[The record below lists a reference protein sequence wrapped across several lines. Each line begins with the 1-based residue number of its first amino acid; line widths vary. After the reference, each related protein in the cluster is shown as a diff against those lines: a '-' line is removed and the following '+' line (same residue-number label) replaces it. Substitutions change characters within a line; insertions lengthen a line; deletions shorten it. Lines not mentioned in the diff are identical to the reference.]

1 MLLHPSYFS
10 KICKCWNNLSDQSTL
25 SVILVKMSEKEIIES
40 PNLLEQGSPIPTP
53 WTGIGPWPIWS
64 LVSQQKVDNGQL
76 GEASSVSS
84 ATPHRSHYRLSY
96 ASCET
101 SGSIRLSEEH
111 EPYCELHMPAI

>member
-1 MLLHPSYFS
+1 MHLHPSYFS
-10 KICKCWNNLSDQSTL
+10 KICKCWNNLSDQSIL

-53 WTGIGPWPIWS
+53 WTGISPWPFWS

-76 GEASSVSS
+76 GKASSVSS